1 MSVEA
6 LKEQARRFEQNEQW
20 DKALDLYVQA
30 ISRLDQDEHPDISL
44 FNRAGDLSTRVGNI
58 QAAVEQYEKA
68 VDLYVDAQLPN
79 NAIAVCK
86 KVIRNLPSRHT
97 TYLKMGQIRASQ
109 GFLTDARANFLAYAE
124 RMQGEGQIDEALRAL
139 IEFADL
145 APEDHEI
152 RIALASQFEQRER
165 VSEAVEQLTQ
175 AHQVLTRKGMED
187 QAQELAARIEELAPG
202 TAIPPPGV
210 AVPAASDAPGELE
223 ALVFESTAIA
233 PAEQTAEVELGEF
246 SLDHGTDDE
255 SEDEETT
262 GEVPAGDPVE
272 EFAAVDSGESSS
284 EIEEGSFE
292 IDDGAGDEEP
302 ETDEVDETIVD
313 DDSPLPMLQFDDD
326 EEDEEEESEEESEDE
341 EPLVLEVSDAAVDEA
356 SEAEDAIEDAMEE
369 AVADAV
375 DEKAEVEEA
384 VAEHHRLFEDGDI
397 AGAIDSLRTL
407 IDSEPDVGG
416 HRQRMVEYAFRLD
429 DPSALASAYLGLA
442 QCLQR
447 AGSDTQARS
456 VFEQVL
462 QSDPENAEAKAA
474 LGQEAAES
482 EEVKEVAS
490 SDDYVD
496 LGALLLG
503 DEEKSTRMVVAYE
516 EPTGDEEA
524 DFKRMLSQFREKVAE
539 NIDADDVSAHYDL
552 GTAYKEMGLID
563 EAIGEFQQALRA
575 SADHLPTYEMLGQT
589 FIEKGEFE
597 AAIRSLTRALDM
609 PHEVEDEL
617 LGIYY
622 YLGLSHQEIGN
633 TELALEFFDRVF
645 SLDINFRD
653 VTERMRALRD

>member
-6 LKEQARRFEQNEQW
+6 LKEQARRFEQKEQW
-20 DKALDLYVQA
+20 SKALDLYVQA
-30 ISRLDQDEHPDISL
+30 ISRLEQDDHPDISL

-145 APEDHEI
+145 APDDHEI
-152 RIALASQFEQRER
+152 RIALGSQFEQRGR
-165 VSEAVEQLTQ
+165 VGEAVEQLIQ
-175 AHQVLTRKGMED
+175 AHQVLTRKGIKD
-187 QAQELAARIEELAPG
+187 QAQEIADTIEELSPG
-202 TAIPPPGV
+202 TEIPPPGV
-210 AVPAASDAPGELE
+210 AVPKASNASDDLIFEL
-223 ALVFESTAIA
+223 T
-233 PAEQTAEVELGEF
+233 G
-246 SLDHGTDDE
+246 
-255 SEDEETT
+255 EETT
-262 GEVPAGDPVE
+262 DKVSAEEPVE
-272 EFAAVDSGESSS
+272 ELAVIDSDG
-284 EIEEGSFE
+284 GSFE
-292 IDDGAGDEEP
+292 IED
-302 ETDEVDETIVD
+302 TITD

-326 EEDEEEESEEESEDE
+326 AAEEEEAV
-341 EPLVLEVSDAAVDEA
+341 VLEVSDAAVDETSEVGEA
-356 SEAEDAIEDAMEE
+356 ISEAVEEAVEE
-369 AVADAV
+369 AVADASADAG
-375 DEKAEVEEA
+375 DEEFEADEV
-384 VAEHHRLFEDGDI
+384 VAEHRRLFEDGDV
-397 AGAIDSLRTL
+397 ASAVDSLRTL
-407 IDSEPDVGG
+407 IDSEPDVGD
-416 HRQRMVEYAFRLD
+416 HHQRMVEYAFRLND
-429 DPSALASAYLGLA
+429 QSALASAYLGLA
-442 QCLQR
+442 RCLQR

-462 QSDPENAEAKAA
+462 RSDPENAEAKAA
-474 LGQEAAES
+474 LGQDAAES
-482 EEVKEVAS
+482 EEAKEVAS

-524 DFKRMLSQFREKVAE
+524 DFKRMLSQFKEKVAE

-552 GTAYKEMGLID
+552 GTAYKEMGLTD

-575 SADHLPTYEMLGQT
+575 SPDHLPTYEMLGQT
-589 FIEKGEFE
+589 FIEKGAFE
-597 AAIRSLTRALDM
+597 AAIRSLTRALDT
-609 PHEVEDEL
+609 PHDVEDEF

-622 YLGLSHQEIGN
+622 YLGLSHQEMGN
-633 TELALEFFDRVF
+633 TELALEFYERVF

-653 VTERMRALRD
+653 VTERIHALRD

>member
-6 LKEQARRFEQNEQW
+6 LKEQARRFEQKEQW
-20 DKALDLYVQA
+20 GKALDLYVQA

-145 APEDHEI
+145 APDDHEI

-165 VSEAVEQLTQ
+165 VGEAVEQLMQ
-175 AHQVLTRKGMED
+175 AHQVLARKGVED
-187 QAQELAARIEELAPG
+187 QAREIAARIEELAPG
-202 TAIPPPGV
+202 TEIPAPGV
-210 AVPAASDAPGELE
+210 AVPSASDAPEE
-223 ALVFESTAIA
+223 ADGFVFESTVIA
-233 PAEQTAEVELGEF
+233 PAEETAEVELGEF

-262 GEVPAGDPVE
+262 DEVPEEEPVE
-272 EFAAVDSGESSS
+272 EFAAVDSEDV
-284 EIEEGSFE
+284 SFE
-292 IDDGAGDEEP
+292 IDDGAEDEEP

-326 EEDEEEESEEESEDE
+326 EEEEEEESEDE
-341 EPLVLEVSDAAVDEA
+341 EEDEDAEPLVLEVSDAAVDEA
-356 SEAEDAIEDAMEE
+356 SEVEDAIEDAMEE

-397 AGAIDSLRTL
+397 AGAIASLHTL

-416 HRQRMVEYAFRLD
+416 HHQRMVEYAFRLD

-442 QCLQR
+442 QCFQR

-462 QSDPENAEAKAA
+462 QSEPENAEAKAA

-524 DFKRMLSQFREKVAE
+524 DFKRMLSQFKEKVAE
-539 NIDADDVSAHYDL
+539 NIDADDVRAHYDL

-597 AAIRSLTRALDM
+597 AAIRSLTRALDT
-609 PHEVEDEL
+609 PHEVEDEF

-622 YLGLSHQEIGN
+622 YLALSHQEMGHN
-633 TELALEFFDRVF
+633 EEALEFYDRVF
-645 SLDINFRD
+645 SLDINFQD
-653 VTERMRALRD
+653 VTERIRALRD

>member
-6 LKEQARRFEQNEQW
+6 LKEQARRFEQKEQW
-20 DKALDLYVQA
+20 SKALDLYVQA
-30 ISRLDQDEHPDISL
+30 ISRLEQDDHPDISL

-145 APEDHEI
+145 APDDHEI
-152 RIALASQFEQRER
+152 RIALGSQFEQRGR
-165 VSEAVEQLTQ
+165 VGEAVEQLIQ
-175 AHQVLTRKGMED
+175 AHQVLTRKGIKD
-187 QAQELAARIEELAPG
+187 QAQEIADTIEELSPG
-202 TAIPPPGV
+202 TEIPPPGV
-210 AVPAASDAPGELE
+210 AVPKASNASDDLIFEL
-223 ALVFESTAIA
+223 T
-233 PAEQTAEVELGEF
+233 G
-246 SLDHGTDDE
+246 
-255 SEDEETT
+255 EETT
-262 GEVPAGDPVE
+262 DKVSAEEPVE
-272 EFAAVDSGESSS
+272 ELAVIDSDG
-284 EIEEGSFE
+284 GSFE
-292 IDDGAGDEEP
+292 IED
-302 ETDEVDETIVD
+302 TITD

-326 EEDEEEESEEESEDE
+326 AAEEEEAV
-341 EPLVLEVSDAAVDEA
+341 VLEVSDAAVDETSEVGEA
-356 SEAEDAIEDAMEE
+356 ISEAVEEAVEE
-369 AVADAV
+369 AVADASADAG
-375 DEKAEVEEA
+375 DEEFEADEV
-384 VAEHHRLFEDGDI
+384 VAEHRRLFEDGDV
-397 AGAIDSLRTL
+397 ASAVDSLRTL
-407 IDSEPDVGG
+407 IDSEPDVGD
-416 HRQRMVEYAFRLD
+416 HHQRMVEYAFRLND
-429 DPSALASAYLGLA
+429 QSALASAYLGLA
-442 QCLQR
+442 RCLQR

-462 QSDPENAEAKAA
+462 RSDPENAEAKAA
-474 LGQEAAES
+474 LGQDAAES
-482 EEVKEVAS
+482 EEAKEVAS

-524 DFKRMLSQFREKVAE
+524 DFKRMLGQFKEKVAE

-552 GTAYKEMGLID
+552 GTAYKEMGLTD

-575 SADHLPTYEMLGQT
+575 SPDHLPTYEMLGQT
-589 FIEKGEFE
+589 FIEKGAFE
-597 AAIRSLTRALDM
+597 AAIRSLTRALDT
-609 PHEVEDEL
+609 PHDVEDEF

-622 YLGLSHQEIGN
+622 YLGLSHQEMGN
-633 TELALEFFDRVF
+633 TELALEFYERVF

-653 VTERMRALRD
+653 VTERIHALRD

>member
-6 LKEQARRFEQNEQW
+6 LKEQARRFEQKEQW
-20 DKALDLYVQA
+20 SKALDLYVQA
-30 ISRLDQDEHPDISL
+30 ISRLEQDDHPDISL

-145 APEDHEI
+145 APDDHEI
-152 RIALASQFEQRER
+152 RIALGSQFEQRGR
-165 VSEAVEQLTQ
+165 VGEAVEQLIQ
-175 AHQVLTRKGMED
+175 AHQVLTRKGIKD
-187 QAQELAARIEELAPG
+187 QAQEIADTIEELSPG
-202 TAIPPPGV
+202 TEIPPPGV
-210 AVPAASDAPGELE
+210 AVPKASNASDDLIFEL
-223 ALVFESTAIA
+223 T
-233 PAEQTAEVELGEF
+233 G
-246 SLDHGTDDE
+246 
-255 SEDEETT
+255 EETT
-262 GEVPAGDPVE
+262 DKVSAEEPVE
-272 EFAAVDSGESSS
+272 ELAVIDSDG
-284 EIEEGSFE
+284 GSFE
-292 IDDGAGDEEP
+292 IED
-302 ETDEVDETIVD
+302 TITD

-326 EEDEEEESEEESEDE
+326 AAEEEEAV
-341 EPLVLEVSDAAVDEA
+341 VLEVSDAAVDETSEVGEA
-356 SEAEDAIEDAMEE
+356 ISEAVSEAVEE
-369 AVADAV
+369 AVADASADAG
-375 DEKAEVEEA
+375 DEEFEADEV
-384 VAEHHRLFEDGDI
+384 VAEHRRLFEDGDV
-397 AGAIDSLRTL
+397 ASAVDSLRTL
-407 IDSEPDVGG
+407 IDSEPDVGD
-416 HRQRMVEYAFRLD
+416 HHQRMVEYAFRLND
-429 DPSALASAYLGLA
+429 QSALASAYLGLA
-442 QCLQR
+442 RCLQR

-462 QSDPENAEAKAA
+462 RSDPENAEAKAA
-474 LGQEAAES
+474 LGQDAAES
-482 EEVKEVAS
+482 EEAKEVAS

-524 DFKRMLSQFREKVAE
+524 DFKRMLSQFKEKVAE

-552 GTAYKEMGLID
+552 GTAYKEMGLTD

-575 SADHLPTYEMLGQT
+575 SPDHLPTYEMLGQT
-589 FIEKGEFE
+589 FIEKGAFE
-597 AAIRSLTRALDM
+597 AAIRSLTRALDT
-609 PHEVEDEL
+609 PHDVEDEF

-622 YLGLSHQEIGN
+622 YLGLSHQEMGN
-633 TELALEFFDRVF
+633 TELALEFYERVF

-653 VTERMRALRD
+653 VTERIHALRD

>member
-6 LKEQARRFEQNEQW
+6 LKEQARRFEQKEQW
-20 DKALDLYVQA
+20 SKALDLYVQA
-30 ISRLDQDEHPDISL
+30 ISRLEQDDHPDISL

-145 APEDHEI
+145 APDDHEI
-152 RIALASQFEQRER
+152 RIALGSQFEQRGR
-165 VSEAVEQLTQ
+165 VGEAVEQLIQ
-175 AHQVLTRKGMED
+175 AHQVLTRKGIKD
-187 QAQELAARIEELAPG
+187 QAQEIADTIEELSPG
-202 TAIPPPGV
+202 TEIPPPGV
-210 AVPAASDAPGELE
+210 AVPKASNASDDLIFEL
-223 ALVFESTAIA
+223 T
-233 PAEQTAEVELGEF
+233 G
-246 SLDHGTDDE
+246 
-255 SEDEETT
+255 EETT
-262 GEVPAGDPVE
+262 DKVSAEEPVE
-272 EFAAVDSGESSS
+272 ELAVIDSDG
-284 EIEEGSFE
+284 GSFE
-292 IDDGAGDEEP
+292 IESGVDDEES
-302 ETDEVDETIVD
+302 EFDEIEDTITD

-326 EEDEEEESEEESEDE
+326 AAEEEEAV
-341 EPLVLEVSDAAVDEA
+341 VLEVSDAAVDETSEVGEA
-356 SEAEDAIEDAMEE
+356 ISEAVSEAVEE
-369 AVADAV
+369 AVADASADAG
-375 DEKAEVEEA
+375 DEEFEADEV
-384 VAEHHRLFEDGDI
+384 VAEHRRLFEDGDV
-397 AGAIDSLRTL
+397 ASAVDSLRTL
-407 IDSEPDVGG
+407 IDSEPDVGD
-416 HRQRMVEYAFRLD
+416 HHQRMVEYAFRLND
-429 DPSALASAYLGLA
+429 QSALASAYLGLA
-442 QCLQR
+442 RCLQR

-462 QSDPENAEAKAA
+462 RSDPENAEAKAA
-474 LGQEAAES
+474 LGQDAAES
-482 EEVKEVAS
+482 EEAKEVAS

-524 DFKRMLSQFREKVAE
+524 DFKRMLGQFKEKVAE

-552 GTAYKEMGLID
+552 GTAYKEMGLTD

-575 SADHLPTYEMLGQT
+575 SPDHLPTYEMLGQT
-589 FIEKGEFE
+589 FIEKGAFE
-597 AAIRSLTRALDM
+597 AAIRSLTRALDT
-609 PHEVEDEL
+609 PHDVEDEF

-622 YLGLSHQEIGN
+622 YLGLSHQEMGN
-633 TELALEFFDRVF
+633 TELALEFYERVF

-653 VTERMRALRD
+653 VTERIHALRD

>member
-6 LKEQARRFEQNEQW
+6 LKEQARRFEQKEQW
-20 DKALDLYVQA
+20 SKALDLYVQA
-30 ISRLDQDEHPDISL
+30 ISRLEQDDHPDISL

-145 APEDHEI
+145 APDDHEI
-152 RIALASQFEQRER
+152 RIALGSQFEQRGR
-165 VSEAVEQLTQ
+165 VGEAVEQLIQ
-175 AHQVLTRKGMED
+175 AHQVLTRKGIKD
-187 QAQELAARIEELAPG
+187 QAQEIADTIEELSPG
-202 TAIPPPGV
+202 TEIPPPGV
-210 AVPAASDAPGELE
+210 AVPKASNASDDLIFEL
-223 ALVFESTAIA
+223 T
-233 PAEQTAEVELGEF
+233 G
-246 SLDHGTDDE
+246 
-255 SEDEETT
+255 EETT
-262 GEVPAGDPVE
+262 DKVSAEEPVE
-272 EFAAVDSGESSS
+272 ELAVIDSDG
-284 EIEEGSFE
+284 GSFE
-292 IDDGAGDEEP
+292 IED
-302 ETDEVDETIVD
+302 TITD

-326 EEDEEEESEEESEDE
+326 DAEEEEAV
-341 EPLVLEVSDAAVDEA
+341 VLEVSDAAVDETSEVGEA
-356 SEAEDAIEDAMEE
+356 ISEAVEEAVEE
-369 AVADAV
+369 AVADASADAG
-375 DEKAEVEEA
+375 DEEFEADEV
-384 VAEHHRLFEDGDI
+384 VAEHRRLFEDGDV
-397 AGAIDSLRTL
+397 ASAVDSLRTL
-407 IDSEPDVGG
+407 IDSEPDVGD
-416 HRQRMVEYAFRLD
+416 HHQRMVEYAFRLND
-429 DPSALASAYLGLA
+429 QSALASAYLGLA
-442 QCLQR
+442 RCLQR

-462 QSDPENAEAKAA
+462 RSDPENAEAKAA
-474 LGQEAAES
+474 LGQDAAES
-482 EEVKEVAS
+482 EEAKEVAS

-524 DFKRMLSQFREKVAE
+524 DFKRMLSQFKEKVAE

-552 GTAYKEMGLID
+552 GTAYKEMGLTD

-575 SADHLPTYEMLGQT
+575 SPDHLPTYEMLGQT
-589 FIEKGEFE
+589 FIEKGAFE
-597 AAIRSLTRALDM
+597 AAIRSLTRALDT
-609 PHEVEDEL
+609 PHDVEDEF

-622 YLGLSHQEIGN
+622 YLGLSHQEMGN
-633 TELALEFFDRVF
+633 TELALEFYERVF

-653 VTERMRALRD
+653 VTERIHALRD